1 MSEPTLMKTSS
12 ALARSFKVAPDLR
25 RGLVLTLG
33 LAVVG
38 TALQLVVPVVLQQII
53 DNEILGT
60 GDVNPA
66 AVMARGG
73 FALAAVL
80 LAMVARFA
88 SLRRL
93 VRSSSSGLAQLRIR
107 TFDHLH
113 KLSMLEL
120 QAERRGALVARVT
133 SDIET
138 IQHWMEWGGV
148 GMVLGSAQ
156 IVLALLV
163 MFIYGWQLALAI
175 TVGVAVYTAMVIVFQ
190 RVLSRAHDR
199 VRERVADSL
208 AVTGE
213 AISGLSTVRAYGVED
228 VVMARV
234 DEKLDDQFKAEVNT
248 AIFASSLFS
257 SAELFA
263 GVLTALVVGLGV
275 VFGPAWG
282 MSAGTLVAFLF
293 LVNLLIEPIQRLVET
308 IDQAQSAGAGLRK
321 ILHVIDTP
329 IAIPDPVDGTPL
341 PDRSLRVEFDGVTFR
356 YLEGPDILKN
366 ISVHIPAGQ
375 RVAVVGETGSG
386 KTTFAK
392 VATRLLVPQIGD
404 VAVGGIPIDEVPFG
418 SLRSHIA
425 YVPQEGFLFDASV
438 ADNVRYG
445 KPGVS
450 ADAVRA
456 AFDDLGLLGWVESLP
471 RGINTEVGELGGSLS
486 AGERQLVALVRAW
499 ISDPSVLV
507 LDEATSAV
515 DPALEVQIRNAI
527 EHVTQGRTSITVAH
541 RLSTAEASDRVLVFD
556 DGRIVEDGT
565 HVELVELGGVYASM
579 YEDWEGSTRGLGPRP
594 GGIPGASAHHPFI
607 A

>member
-1 MSEPTLMKTSS
+1 MRTSKV
-12 ALARSFKVAPDLR
+12 LVRSFKVAPELR
-25 RGLVLTLG
+25 AGLVVTLI
-33 LAVVG
+33 LAVIG
-38 TALQLVVPVVLQQII
+38 TALQIVVPVVLQQII
-53 DNEILGT
+53 DNEILGAGEVDT
-60 GDVNPA
+60 T
-66 AVMARGG
+66 AVLRRGG
-73 FALAAVL
+73 FAMLAVL
-80 LAMVARFA
+80 LAMAARLV

-93 VRSSSSGLAQLRIR
+93 IHSSSSGLSQLRIK

-113 KLSMLEL
+113 RLSMLEL

-148 GMVLGSAQ
+148 GMVLGVAQ
-156 IVLALLV
+156 ILLALLV
-163 MFIYGWQLALAI
+163 MFVYGWQLALA
-175 TVGVAVYTAMVIVFQ
+175 TVVGVAAYTLMIVAFQ
-190 RVLSRAHDR
+190 RVLSKAHDR

-208 AVTGE
+208 SVTGE
-213 AISGLSTVRAYGVED
+213 AISGLSTVRAYGMEEI
-228 VVMARV
+228 VMERV
-234 DEKLDDQFKAEVNT
+234 DDKLDEQFSAEVRT

-263 GVLTALVVGLGV
+263 GILTAMVVGLGV
-275 VFGPAWG
+275 VFGPTWG
-282 MSAGTLVAFLF
+282 ITAGTLVAFLF

-321 ILHVIDTP
+321 ILNIIETP
-329 IAIPDPVDGTPL
+329 ILIPDPVNGTRL
-341 PDRSLRVEFDGVTFR
+341 PDRSLRVEFTDVSFH
-356 YLEGPDILKN
+356 YPNGPDILGG
-366 ISVHIPAGQ
+366 IDIHIPAGE

-392 VATRLLVPQIGD
+392 LATRLLIPQSGQ
-404 VAVGGIPIDEVPFG
+404 VAVGGVDIDDVPFD

-445 KPGVS
+445 RPGVS
-450 ADAVRA
+450 DDLVRG
-456 AFDDLGLLGWVESLP
+456 AFEDLGLLDWVESFP
-471 RGINTEVGELGGSLS
+471 GGIETDVGELGGNLS

-499 ISDPSVLV
+499 ISNPSVLV

-527 EHVTQGRTSITVAH
+527 ERVTQGRTSITVAH

-556 DGRIVEDGT
+556 GGEIVEDGSHT
-565 HVELVELGGVYASM
+565 LLVASGGAYASM
-579 YEDWEGSTRGLGPRP
+579 HRDWEGSTRG
-594 GGIPGASAHHPFI
+594 
-607 A
+607 

>member
-1 MSEPTLMKTSS
+1 MRTSK
-12 ALARSFKVAPDLR
+12 ALARSFKIAPELR
-25 RGLVLTLG
+25 AGLIVTLI

-38 TALQLVVPVVLQQII
+38 TALQIVVPVVLQQII
-53 DNEILGT
+53 DNEILGAGEVDT
-60 GDVNPA
+60 T
-66 AVMARGG
+66 AVLRRGG
-73 FALAAVL
+73 FAMLAVF
-80 LAMVARFA
+80 LAMAARLI

-93 VRSSSSGLAQLRIR
+93 IHSSSSGLSQLRIK

-113 KLSMLEL
+113 RLSMLEL

-148 GMVLGSAQ
+148 GMVLGVAQ
-156 IVLALLV
+156 ILLALLV
-163 MFIYGWQLALAI
+163 MFAYGW
-175 TVGVAVYTAMVIVFQ
+175 GVAAYTLMIVAFQ

-208 AVTGE
+208 SVTGE
-213 AISGLSTVRAYGVED
+213 AISGLSTVRAYGMEEI
-228 VVMARV
+228 VMERV
-234 DEKLDDQFKAEVNT
+234 DEKLDEQFSAEVKT

-263 GVLTALVVGLGV
+263 GILTAMVVGLGV
-275 VFGPAWG
+275 VFGPTWG
-282 MSAGTLVAFLF
+282 ISAGTLVAFLF

-321 ILHVIDTP
+321 ILNIIETP
-329 IAIPDPVDGTPL
+329 ILIPDPVNGARL
-341 PDRSLRVEFDGVTFR
+341 PDRSLRVEFTDVSFH
-356 YLEGPDILKN
+356 YPNGPDILGG
-366 ISVHIPAGQ
+366 IDVHIPAGE

-392 VATRLLVPQIGD
+392 LATRLLIPQSGQ
-404 VAVGGIPIDEVPFG
+404 VAVGGVDIDDVPFD

-445 KPGVS
+445 RPGVS
-450 ADAVRA
+450 DDLVRG
-456 AFDDLGLLGWVESLP
+456 AFSDLGLLGWVESLP
-471 RGINTEVGELGGSLS
+471 EGIETDVGELGGNLS

-499 ISDPSVLV
+499 ISNPSVLV

-527 EHVTQGRTSITVAH
+527 ERVTQGRTSITVAH

-556 DGRIVEDGT
+556 GGEIVEDGS
-565 HVELVELGGVYASM
+565 HALLVASRGVYASM
-579 YEDWEGSTRGLGPRP
+579 HRDWEGSTRG
-594 GGIPGASAHHPFI
+594 
-607 A
+607 

>member
-1 MSEPTLMKTSS
+1 MTTESPLKTSS

-25 RGLVLTLG
+25 KGLILTLV

-38 TALQLVVPVVLQQII
+38 TALQIVVPVVLQQII
-53 DNEILGT
+53 DNEILGSDQIDT
-60 GDVNPA
+60 A
-66 AVMARGG
+66 AVARRGG
-73 FALAAVL
+73 FALVAVM
-80 LAMVARFA
+80 LAMVARFV

-93 VRSSSSGLAQLRIR
+93 VRSSASGLAQLRVK

-113 KLSMLEL
+113 RLSMLEL

-148 GMVLGSAQ
+148 GMVLGLAQ
-156 IVLALLV
+156 IVLALMV
-163 MFIYGWQLALAI
+163 MFFYGWQLAIA
-175 TVGVAVYTAMVIVFQ
+175 VVAGVAVYTAMIVVFQ
-190 RVLSRAHDR
+190 RVMSKAHDK
-199 VRERVADSL
+199 VRERVSDSL
-208 AVTGE
+208 AATGE
-213 AISGLSTVRAYGVED
+213 AISGLSTIRAYGMEEA
-228 VVMARV
+228 VMDRV
-234 DEKLDDQFKAEVNT
+234 DGTLDDQFKAEVGT
-248 AIFASSLFS
+248 AILASSLFS

-263 GVLTALVVGLGV
+263 GFLTALVVGFGV
-275 VFGPAWG
+275 VFGPDWG

-308 IDQAQSAGAGLRK
+308 FDQAQSAGAGLRK
-321 ILHVIDTP
+321 ILRIVDTP

-341 PDRSLRVEFDGVTFR
+341 PDRSLRVEFNGVTFR
-356 YLEGPDILKN
+356 YPNGPNILRD
-366 ISVHIPAGQ
+366 ISVHIPAGE

-392 VATRLLVPQIGD
+392 VVTRLLVPQIGS
-404 VAVGGIPIDEVPFG
+404 VAVGGISVDIVPFE

-445 KPGVS
+445 KPGVH
-450 ADAVRA
+450 DDVVRA
-456 AFDDLGLLGWVESLP
+456 AFEDLQLLVWVESLP
-471 RGINTEVGELGGSLS
+471 NGIHTEVGELGGNLS

-499 ISDPSVLV
+499 IADPSVLV

-527 EHVTQGRTSITVAH
+527 ERVTQGRTSITVAH

-556 DGRIVEDGT
+556 DGEIVEDGS
-565 HVELVELGGVYASM
+565 HPNLLAAQGVYASM
-579 YEDWEGSTRGLGPRP
+579 HRDWEGAVLN
-594 GGIPGASAHHPFI
+594 
-607 A
+607 

>member
-1 MSEPTLMKTSS
+1 MRTSK
-12 ALARSFKVAPDLR
+12 ALARSFKVAPALR
-25 RGLVLTLG
+25 AGLIVTLI
-33 LAVVG
+33 LAVIG
-38 TALQLVVPVVLQQII
+38 TALQIVVPVVIQQII
-53 DNEILGT
+53 DNEILGAGEVDT
-60 GDVNPA
+60 S
-66 AVMARGG
+66 AVLRRGG
-73 FALAAVL
+73 FAMLAVL
-80 LAMVARFA
+80 LAMVARLI

-93 VRSSSSGLAQLRIR
+93 IRSSSSGLSQLRIK

-113 KLSMLEL
+113 RLSMLEL

-148 GMVLGSAQ
+148 GMVLGVAQ
-156 IVLALLV
+156 ILLALLV
-163 MFIYGWQLALAI
+163 MLVYGWQLALAI
-175 TVGVAVYTAMVIVFQ
+175 VVGVAAYTLMIVAFQ
-190 RVLSRAHDR
+190 RVLSKAHDR

-208 AVTGE
+208 SVTGE
-213 AISGLSTVRAYGVED
+213 AISGLSTVRAYGMEEI
-228 VVMARV
+228 VMERV
-234 DEKLDDQFKAEVNT
+234 DDKLDEQFSAEVRT

-263 GVLTALVVGLGV
+263 GILTAMVVGLGV
-275 VFGPAWG
+275 VFGSTWG
-282 MSAGTLVAFLF
+282 ISAGTLVAFLF

-321 ILHVIDTP
+321 ILNIIETP
-329 IAIPDPVDGTPL
+329 ILIPDPVNGTRL
-341 PDRSLRVEFDGVTFR
+341 PDRSLRVEFTDVSFH
-356 YLEGPDILKN
+356 YPNGPDILGG
-366 ISVHIPAGQ
+366 IDIHIPAGE

-392 VATRLLVPQIGD
+392 LATRLLIPQSGQ
-404 VAVGGIPIDEVPFG
+404 VAVGGVDIDDVPFD

-445 KPGVS
+445 RPGVS
-450 ADAVRA
+450 DDLVRG
-456 AFDDLGLLGWVESLP
+456 AFDDLGLLDWVGSLP
-471 RGINTEVGELGGSLS
+471 GGIETDVGELGGNLS

-499 ISDPSVLV
+499 ISNPSVLV

-527 EHVTQGRTSITVAH
+527 EQVTQGRTSITVAH

-556 DGRIVEDGT
+556 GGEIVEDGS
-565 HVELVELGGVYASM
+565 HALLVASGGVYASM
-579 YEDWEGSTRGLGPRP
+579 HRDWEGSTRG
-594 GGIPGASAHHPFI
+594 
-607 A
+607 

>member
-1 MSEPTLMKTSS
+1 MSDQPTMRTSK
-12 ALARSFKVAPDLR
+12 ALGRSFGVAPALR
-25 RGLVLTLG
+25 QGLVFTLV

-38 TALQLVVPVVLQQII
+38 TALQVVVPVVLQQII
-53 DNEILGT
+53 DNEILGSGDINT
-60 GDVNPA
+60 G
-66 AVMARGG
+66 AVLRRGG
-73 FALAAVL
+73 FALVAVV
-80 LAMVARFA
+80 LAMGARFV

-93 VRSSSSGLAQLRIR
+93 VRSSSSGLAQIR
-107 TFDHLH
+107 TMTFDHLH

-156 IVLALLV
+156 IVLAVVV
-163 MFIYGWQLALAI
+163 MFVYGWQLALAVLI
-175 TVGVAVYTAMVIVFQ
+175 GVAVYTVMVVVFQ
-190 RVLSRAHDR
+190 RVLSRAHDK

-213 AISGLSTVRAYGVED
+213 AISGLSTVRAYGMED
-228 VVMARV
+228 VVMERV
-234 DEKLDDQFKAEVNT
+234 DDRLDEQFKAEVNT

-263 GVLTALVVGLGV
+263 GFLTALVVALGV
-275 VFGPAWG
+275 VFGPDWG

-321 ILHVIDTP
+321 ILKIIDTP
-329 IAIPDPVDGTPL
+329 IAIPDPVDGTAL
-341 PDRSLRVEFDGVTFR
+341 PDRSLRVEFNGVTFR
-356 YLEGPDILKN
+356 YPEGPDILKN
-366 ISVHIPAGQ
+366 ISTLIPAGQ

-392 VATRLLVPQIGD
+392 VATRLLVPQAGA
-404 VAVGGIPIDEVPFG
+404 VAVGGIPIDRVPFA
-418 SLRSHIA
+418 SLRSHMA

-445 KPGVS
+445 RPGVS
-450 ADAVRA
+450 DDVVRA
-456 AFDDLGLLGWVESLP
+456 AFDDQGLLAWVESLP
-471 RGINTEVGELGGSLS
+471 AGIDTEVGELGGNLS

-527 EHVTQGRTSITVAH
+527 ERVTQGRTSITVAH
-541 RLSTAEASDRVLVFD
+541 RLSTAEASDRVLVFSE
-556 DGRIVEDGT
+556 GEIVEDGT
-565 HVELVELGGVYASM
+565 HAELSAAGHVYAAM
-579 YEDWEGSTRGLGPRP
+579 HRDWEGSTRE
-594 GGIPGASAHHPFI
+594 
-607 A
+607 

>member
-1 MSEPTLMKTSS
+1 MTMDTPMRTSA
-12 ALARSFKVAPDLR
+12 ALARSFRVAPELR
-25 RGLVLTLG
+25 AGLVVTLV
-33 LAVVG
+33 LAIIG
-38 TALQLVVPVVLQQII
+38 TALQVVVPVVLQQII

-60 GDVNPA
+60 DGVDTA
-66 AVMARGG
+66 AVLRRGG
-73 FALAAVL
+73 FGVVAVL
-80 LAMVARFA
+80 LAMIARFV

-93 VRSSSSGLAQLRIR
+93 VRSSSAGLSQIRIK

-113 KLSMLEL
+113 RLSMLEL

-156 IVLALLV
+156 IVLALVV
-163 MFIYGWQLALAI
+163 MFVYGWQLALAVV
-175 TVGVAVYTAMVIVFQ
+175 VGVVAYTLLVIVFQ
-190 RVLSRAHDR
+190 RVLSRAHDK

-208 AVTGE
+208 AATGE
-213 AISGLSTVRAYGVED
+213 AISGLSTVRAYGMEEA
-228 VVMARV
+228 VMDRV
-234 DEKLDDQFKAEVNT
+234 DEKLDDQFRAEVNT
-248 AIFASSLFS
+248 AMFASSLFS

-263 GVLTALVVGLGV
+263 GVLTATVVVVGI
-275 VFGPAWG
+275 VFGPDWG
-282 MSAGTLVAFLF
+282 ISAGTLVAFLF

-321 ILHVIDTP
+321 ILDVIDTP
-329 IAIPDPVDGTPL
+329 IAIPDPVDGTRL
-341 PDRSLRVEFDGVTFR
+341 PDRSLRVEFDDVSFH
-356 YLEGPDILKN
+356 YPDGPDILRR
-366 ISVHIPAGQ
+366 IDVHIPAGQ
-375 RVAVVGETGSG
+375 RVAIVGETGSG

-392 VATRLLVPQIGD
+392 VATRLLVPQSGS
-404 VAVGGIPIDEVPFG
+404 VAVGGVPVDDVPFD

-445 KPGVS
+445 KPGV
-450 ADAVRA
+450 DDDRVRG
-456 AFDDLGLLGWVESLP
+456 AFEDLGLLDWVDSLP
-471 RGINTEVGELGGSLS
+471 QGIHSGVGELGGSLS

-499 ISDPSVLV
+499 IGNPSVLV

-527 EHVTQGRTSITVAH
+527 EHVTRGRTSITVAH

-556 DGRIVEDGT
+556 NGAIAEDGS
-565 HVELVELGGVYASM
+565 HEQLLVKDGVYASM
-579 YEDWEGSTRGLGPRP
+579 HLDWEGGNAVGVPWELRGNSPRP
-594 GGIPGASAHHPFI
+594 
-607 A
+607 

>member
-1 MSEPTLMKTSS
+1 MTTESPLKTSS

-25 RGLVLTLG
+25 KGLILTLV

-38 TALQLVVPVVLQQII
+38 TALQIVVPVVLQQII
-53 DNEILGT
+53 DNEILGSDQIDT
-60 GDVNPA
+60 A
-66 AVMARGG
+66 AVARRGG
-73 FALAAVL
+73 FALVAVM
-80 LAMVARFA
+80 LAMVARFV

-93 VRSSSSGLAQLRIR
+93 VRSSASGLAQLRVK

-113 KLSMLEL
+113 RLSMLEL

-148 GMVLGSAQ
+148 GMVLGLAQ
-156 IVLALLV
+156 IVLALMV
-163 MFIYGWQLALAI
+163 MLFYGWQLAIAVV
-175 TVGVAVYTAMVIVFQ
+175 VGVAGYTAMIVVFQ
-190 RVLSRAHDR
+190 RVMSKAHDK
-199 VRERVADSL
+199 VRERVSDSL
-208 AVTGE
+208 AATGE
-213 AISGLSTVRAYGVED
+213 AISGLSTIRAYGMEEA
-228 VVMARV
+228 VMDRV
-234 DEKLDDQFKAEVNT
+234 DDTLDDQFKAEVGT
-248 AIFASSLFS
+248 AILASSLFS

-263 GVLTALVVGLGV
+263 GFLTALVVGFGV
-275 VFGPAWG
+275 VFGPDWG

-308 IDQAQSAGAGLRK
+308 FDQAQSAGAGLRK
-321 ILHVIDTP
+321 ILRIVDTP

-341 PDRSLRVEFDGVTFR
+341 PDRSLRVEFNGVTFR
-356 YLEGPDILKN
+356 YPNGPNILKD
-366 ISVHIPAGQ
+366 ISVHIPAGE

-392 VATRLLVPQIGD
+392 VVTRLLVPQIGS
-404 VAVGGIPIDEVPFG
+404 VAVGGISVDIVPFE

-445 KPGVS
+445 KPGVH
-450 ADAVRA
+450 DDVVRA
-456 AFDDLGLLGWVESLP
+456 AFEDLQLLVWVESLP
-471 RGINTEVGELGGSLS
+471 NGIHTVVGELGGNLS

-499 ISDPSVLV
+499 IADPSVLV

-527 EHVTQGRTSITVAH
+527 ERVTQGRTSITVAH

-556 DGRIVEDGT
+556 DGEIVEDGS
-565 HVELVELGGVYASM
+565 HPDLLAVQGVYASM
-579 YEDWEGSTRGLGPRP
+579 HRDWEGAVLN
-594 GGIPGASAHHPFI
+594 
-607 A
+607 